1 MCTVSWGRRV
11 PTTLGM
17 APDQVAAGRH
27 STRFL
32 LLKALLLPNK
42 GFRAPFY
49 PFPGCRRQGLGN
61 CVGAIAGRPLL
72 QDHAPPAVARIHGEE
87 VSPDA
92 LLHLVLH
99 LVRQRRV
106 EIDMLA
112 KGLRVLWWR
121 AESIGLRVVVVA
133 MGHLA
138 GSAFWGCSRCLL
150 DGAEVGVIAGVVRHG
165 RGQLL
170 PGGNGG
176 FVAVVDALRRE
187 TLGAAGLLE
196 RLLLCVVGGG
206 LEGMD

>member
-1 MCTVSWGRRV
+1 MRTVPRSRRV
-11 PTTLGM
+11 PTTLGVP
-17 APDQVAAGRH
+17 PDQVAAGRH

-42 GFRAPFY
+42 GFRAPFC
-49 PFPGCRRQGLGN
+49 PFPSCRGQGLGH
-61 CVGAIAGRPLL
+61 CVGAVARRPLL
-72 QDHAPPAVARIHGEE
+72 QDHAPPAVAGIHGEE

-92 LLHLVLH
+92 LLHLVLY

-106 EIDMLA
+106 GIDMLA

-133 MGHLA
+133 VGHLA
-138 GSAFWGCSRCLL
+138 GSAFGGRGRRLL